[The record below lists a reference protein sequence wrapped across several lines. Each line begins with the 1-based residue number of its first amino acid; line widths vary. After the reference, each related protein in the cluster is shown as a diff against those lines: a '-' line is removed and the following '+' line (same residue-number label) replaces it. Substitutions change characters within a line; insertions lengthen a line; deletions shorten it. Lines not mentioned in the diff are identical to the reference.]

1 MLNMTD
7 EAQDCDMTC
16 NMVTCARCRV
26 TRPSYAAVSNA
37 TPIMISSKC
46 EILLG
51 HVLQIIIDKKKSMN
65 ETLLWNLEY
74 NKIHIFVY
82 PHMTA
87 CKSIIIKH
95 ETRYFF
101 VECGAKT
108 ISIYLYISNQIHK

>member
-1 MLNMTD
+1 MSS
-7 EAQDCDMTC
+7 A
-16 NMVTCARCRV
+16 
-26 TRPSYAAVSNA
+26 PSYAAVSNA

-46 EILLG
+46 GILLG

-65 ETLLWNLEY
+65 GTLLWNLEY

-95 ETRYFF
+95 ETSDIFCRMWS
-101 VECGAKT
+101 KNN
-108 ISIYLYISNQIHK
+108 I